1 MDPATIREDTGDT
14 ASLSLSRREAQLL
27 ESQLARDVA
36 RMEDEL
42 DEAGEGAT
50 LLSRQIDELRHLD
63 ARLRQLLDELEP
75 LPEVV

>member
-1 MDPATIREDTGDT
+1 MDPETIREDTDDT
-14 ASLSLSRREAQLL
+14 ASLSLSRREAQVL

-50 LLSRQIDELRHLD
+50 LLSHQIDELRHLD